1 MLLAVFLFQ
10 LLNEENPGER
20 TLPPPSN
27 ASVPLGPAP
36 LLFFD
41 REESRAGVGP
51 FSECFP
57 LTSTPQILSPAGS
70 HHRAASSSGHRRLH
84 PTTNPQL
91 SLYFPCLRVGV
102 VGDCGCVGGWLYA
115 CVCVR
120 LCLADGGYEFSAWD
134 PCILGGGVGD
144 LADTHQSNVCWPKAL
159 PSLLNKLHN
168 HVCLR
173 LTSPNSSSFK
183 QEAEAGE

>member
-41 REESRAGVGP
+41 GEESRAGVGP
-51 FSECFP
+51 FSECFH

-115 CVCVR
+115 CVCVC

-134 PCILGGGVGD
+134 PCILAVVWVTWLIHIKVTSAG
-144 LADTHQSNVCWPKAL
+144 L
-159 PSLLNKLHN
+159 KLCPHYWIN
-168 HVCLR
+168 CTIMCVWD
-173 LTSPNSSSFK
+173 
-183 QEAEAGE
+183 